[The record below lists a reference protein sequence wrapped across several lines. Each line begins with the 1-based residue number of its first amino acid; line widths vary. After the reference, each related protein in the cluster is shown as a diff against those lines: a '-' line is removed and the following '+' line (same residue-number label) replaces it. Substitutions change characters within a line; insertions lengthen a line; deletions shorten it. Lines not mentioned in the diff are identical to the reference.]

1 LPMGRLYL
9 LISPRI
15 LAFRNGVLSAGQR
28 ERKRWIVMG
37 GVGLA
42 FWALMFIL
50 SSRVLRYFQ
59 SVEVIGDILAHH
71 LLAMLLLTFFSLLI
85 FSHIITALSN
95 LYLSSDLELCHAS
108 PAQLEEV
115 FLSRAAYTVID
126 SSWMV
131 LVFGLPVMMAY
142 AFVYRPGFWYY
153 VALLHMGFAV
163 TIIAA
168 CTGILVTMVLVSLF
182 PAQRTRDIV
191 ILLSLFMVV
200 CLYLLFRFLRPER
213 LADPDAFFS
222 MMQYISAL
230 KAPDSPYLPTHWV
243 TESLWGYLSGS
254 SAKGQVFNGLLLWS
268 TAVVL
273 IFVNVWTAGAVYFAG
288 FSKSQE
294 AKRRRKGRRF
304 LDLLAGLMRK
314 PLSDDVASIVDKD
327 IRAFFRDNTQ
337 WSQLLLLGAL
347 VVVYLYNFSVLPLE
361 RSPIRLDFLQNEIA
375 FLNMGLAG
383 FVLSA
388 VSVRFVFPAVSSEGE
403 AFWILRSSPVSMRRF
418 LWSKYVIY
426 IVPLLVLGEVLILF
440 TNRLLHVSF
449 FMMVLSS
456 VTMFLV
462 IFGIV
467 ALAVGLGAVYPNLKC
482 QNIAQV
488 STGFGGLMYM
498 IYCAIFIALIIVL
511 EAEPVYII
519 FMAELRGR
527 AITPLQWVFIVCS
540 FAVVLVLIGLAI
552 YKPMKMGL
560 KALHQYE

>member
-1 LPMGRLYL
+1 MRRLCL

-15 LAFRNGVLSAGQR
+15 LAFKNGILSAGQR
-28 ERKRWIVMG
+28 ERKRWIIMG

-50 SSRVLRYFQ
+50 SSRVLQYFQ

-71 LLAMLLLTFFSLLI
+71 LLAMVLLTFFSLLI

-108 PAQLEEV
+108 PAHLEEV
-115 FLSRAAYTVID
+115 FLSRAAYTVVD

-131 LVFGLPVMMAY
+131 LVFGLPVLMAY
-142 AFVYRPGFWYY
+142 AFVYRPGFGYY
-153 VALLHMGFAV
+153 TALLHMGFAV
-163 TIIAA
+163 MIIAA
-168 CTGILVTMVLVSLF
+168 CIGILVTMVLVSLF

-191 ILLSLFMVV
+191 ILLSLFMMV

-213 LADPDAFFS
+213 LADPEAFFS

-243 TESLWGYLSGS
+243 TETLWAYLSGS
-254 SAKGQVFNGLLLWS
+254 GAKGDVFTGLLLWS
-268 TAVVL
+268 TAVAL
-273 IFVNVWTAGAVYFAG
+273 IFVNVWIAGAVYFAG
-288 FSKSQE
+288 FSKAQE

-304 LDLLAGLMRK
+304 LDLLAALVRK
-314 PLSDDVASIVDKD
+314 PLSEDIASIMDKD

-388 VSVRFVFPAVSSEGE
+388 VSVRFIFPAVSSEGG
-403 AFWILRSSPVSMRRF
+403 AFWIVRSSPVSMCRF
-418 LWSKYVIY
+418 LWSKYAIY

-440 TNRLLHVSF
+440 TNRLLRVSA

-456 VTMFLV
+456 VTMFLA

-467 ALAVGLGAVYPNLKC
+467 ALAIGLGAVYPNLKC

-498 IYCAIFIALIIVL
+498 IYSAIFIALIIVL

-519 FMAELRGR
+519 FMADLRGSGIR
-527 AITPLQWVFIVCS
+527 PLQWVFIVSS
-540 FAVVLVLIGLAI
+540 FTSVLVLIGLAI

-560 KALHQYE
+560 EALHQYE